1 MARKVKYTYNIRP
14 IALPA
19 NSDQDY
25 TGKVLI
31 TSGWGNTKLLQGYGD
46 TLDMRGPSVVPKKT
60 IVRAIEHNEYRCRAN
75 GYSFMCEHCGLA
87 TVICTYGTRRYNRT
101 VVEDACTGDS
111 GGEYLLLPC
120 CSM

>member
-1 MARKVKYTYNIRP
+1 MARNVKYTNNIQP

-25 TGKVLI
+25 TGKYLI
-31 TSGWGNTKLLQGYGD
+31 TSGWGNTKVLQGFGD
-46 TLDMRGPSVVPKKT
+46 KLVMDGPSDVPKKV
-60 IVRAIEHNEYRCRAN
+60 IVRAIEHNEHRCRAN
-75 GYSFMCEHCGLA
+75 GYSMMCKHCGQES
-87 TVICTYGTRRYNRT
+87 VICTYAIRRYNRT
-101 VVEDACTGDS
+101 VAQDACTGDS